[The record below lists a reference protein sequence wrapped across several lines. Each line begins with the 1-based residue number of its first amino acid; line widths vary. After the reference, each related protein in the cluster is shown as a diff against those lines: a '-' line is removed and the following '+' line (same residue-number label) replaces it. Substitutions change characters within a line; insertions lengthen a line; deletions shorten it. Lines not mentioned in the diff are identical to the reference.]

1 MTQERF
7 NAQMEEEFCS
17 ELEMM
22 GKKVSFNNLE
32 FNPCDRKWKS
42 TRKNNMRRPTE
53 EEALKAL
60 ADLP

>member
-22 GKKVSFNNLE
+22 GKKVNFNNLE
-32 FNPCDRKWKS
+32 FNPLNGKCES
-42 TRKNNMRRPTE
+42 TTTRPRRIPVGTD
-53 EEALKAL
+53 
-60 ADLP
+60 DLPF

>member
-22 GKKVSFNNLE
+22 GKKVNFNNLE
-32 FNPCDRKWKS
+32 FNPLNGKS
-42 TRKNNMRRPTE
+42 ESTTRPMRIPVGTDE
-53 EEALKAL
+53 
-60 ADLP
+60 LPF